1 MRYEILTDE
10 GPESPRQDGFG
21 TILYTSFRYELGD
34 ERVDQEEIEEKVKD
48 SSLIA
53 IPVYAMIHGS
63 VQLST
68 SKFSCP
74 WDSGQSGII
83 YISKEE
89 VRKTWNLTKISK
101 KRREL
106 VIEALKNEIKT
117 YSQYLSGEVYGY
129 RIFDDNDEEIDS
141 CWGFYGM
148 DTAESEA
155 KDAMKQRQQVAA

>member
-1 MRYEILTDE
+1 
-10 GPESPRQDGFG
+10 
-21 TILYTSFRYELGD
+21 LGD
-34 ERVDQEEIEEKVKD
+34 ERVDQEEIEEKMKD

-63 VQLST
+63 VQLNT
-68 SKFSCP
+68 TGFSCP

-83 YISKEE
+83 YVSKEE
-89 VRKTWNLTKISK
+89 VRKTWNITKISK

-148 DTAESEA
+148 DVAELEA